1 MECTRLS
8 GYITEYGM
16 EIVYIIIGA
25 AIGYGLFSLKNKLNK
40 PPRPKPVYEMFKVE
54 EKFDDQD
61 KGFPLANIF
70 IIILIVLFV
79 VAIIFNM

>member
-25 AIGYGLFSLKNKLNK
+25 VIGYGLYSLKNKLNK
-40 PPRPKPVYEMFKVE
+40 PPRPKPAYEIFEVNPPP
-54 EKFDDQD
+54 DDK

-70 IIILIVLFV
+70 ITILIIVFV
-79 VAIIFNM
+79 VAIISNM